1 MELVITD
8 IIKEEIDC
16 NLKLQAELLDF
27 INSTKANKNIM
38 ELDESC
44 LDILTLKFQVSEY
57 IYDDLVFYVAK
68 LLTKG
73 IINEHDGLIIKQAIM
88 SVDDDDDTPFFTDC
102 KEVSSLINKVY
113 KEIKKLKTKEEIE
126 SYLDSIEEKLN
137 NDIYFKYIYER
148 AFFKLD
154 IIL

>member
-1 MELVITD
+1 MKLVITQE
-8 IIKEEIDC
+8 IKEEIDC
-16 NLKLQAELLDF
+16 NLKLQAELLDV
-27 INSTKANKNIM
+27 INNAKSNRNIT
-38 ELDESC
+38 ELNESC
-44 LDILTLKFQVSEY
+44 LDILTLKLQVSEY
-57 IYDDLVFYVAK
+57 IYDDLAFYVAK
-68 LLTKG
+68 ILHKG
-73 IINEHDGLIIKQAIM
+73 VINEHDGLIIKQAIM
-88 SVDDDDDTPFFTDC
+88 SVDDDDTPFFTDC

-154 IIL
+154 TIL